1 MKNVKWPAVGR
12 EEVSLRTLQFAIYNL
27 KFAMRV

>member
-1 MKNVKWPAVGR
+1 MKNVKWPTVGR
-12 EEVSLRTLQFAIYNL
+12 EEVFLRTLQFAIYNL